1 MFLLQSLLSGVC
13 TLLGLWIVLGNAMM
27 PLTRT
32 DPQNGRPIHL
42 QTKRQLSLTCSGR
55 HNVKAKLSEL
65 RGEGLK
71 MAGEGFSKGF
81 KRTSAFAPKT

>member
-1 MFLLQSLLSGVC
+1 
-13 TLLGLWIVLGNAMM
+13 MM

-32 DPQNGRPIHL
+32 DPRNGRPIYL
-42 QTKRQLSLTCSGR
+42 QTSSGR

-65 RGEGLK
+65 QGEGLK

-81 KRTSAFAPKT
+81 K